1 MSPEELLGRLTPVP
15 VPAVD
20 SDGYAIAELA
30 GCHLKPLDVE
40 DVLAVAEYQKIHG
53 ERKGYQMIFVRA
65 VGTLDASGNFVR
77 TLSDEHA
84 PRIASCTDGPTERA
98 VGMIRRI
105 SGKFDTEEK
114 KTFLTNGQN
123 GHSSSASRAN
133 SERPPENS

>member
-1 MSPEELLGRLTPVP
+1 MSPEELLGRLAPVP
-15 VPAVD
+15 VEAIDTEGYPIREL
-20 SDGYAIAELA
+20 DGLW
-30 GCHLKPLDVE
+30 LKPLDVE

-53 ERKGYQMIFVRA
+53 ERKGYQMIFVRS
-65 VGTLDASGNFVR
+65 VGVVNPDGSFAR

-84 PRIASCTDGPTERA
+84 PKIAGCVDGPTERA

-114 KTFLTNGQN
+114 KTFLMNGQN

-133 SERPPENS
+133 SEKQPENS